1 MPPSDFHSRSGR
13 RHELR
18 RNPVISTEQ
27 HHRPHHAAPRRF
39 RAWLAVLTLGSM
51 VMIGCTPSGNG
62 PNGQT
67 SMPASSGQ
75 PTTQSSPLVTSAPVE
90 TLQSTA
96 LSPVYWLG
104 TNAETV
110 FLYREFREAED
121 LGDPITSA
129 VSAVTKLQ
137 PLDPDYFNPWQ
148 PASKVGASIT
158 NGSVITLD
166 ISSDAFKADVDA
178 GIAERAVQQLVYT
191 ATAAAANAGLS
202 TAENPLDVV
211 ILVDGHSGY
220 KAFGHVEL
228 GEPMSRDANL
238 SAPIWIIDPQQGAT
252 TEGRVEV
259 YGRGVAFESQL
270 SWRISRLESA
280 EDTGEGSIVEEGT
293 VQVDSAAGETGEFR
307 FSQELDPGTYRV
319 MVFHQ
324 DMSGRTEEPQNADSK
339 AFTVR

>member
-1 MPPSDFHSRSGR
+1 
-13 RHELR
+13 R
-18 RNPVISTEQ
+18 RNPVISREQ
-27 HHRPHHAAPRRF
+27 HHRPHHAAPRF

-62 PNGQT
+62 PNSQT
-67 SMPASSGQ
+67 SMPASSGH
-75 PTTQSSPLVTSAPVE
+75 PTVQTSPLVTSAPVE

-110 FLYREFREAED
+110 FLYREFRETED

-166 ISSDAFKADVDA
+166 ISSDAFESPVDA

-202 TAENPLDVV
+202 TADNPLDVV

-228 GEPMSRDANL
+228 GGPMSRDASL
-238 SAPIWIIDPQQGAT
+238 SAPIWIIDPQQGASA
-252 TEGRVEV
+252 EGRVEV
-259 YGRGVAFESQL
+259 YGRGVAFESKL
-270 SWRISRLESA
+270 SWRISRLDSA
-280 EDTGEGSIVEEGT
+280 EDTGEGTSVKDGT
-293 VQVDSAAGETGEFR
+293 VPVDSAAGETGEFR
-307 FSQELDPGTYRV
+307 FSQELDPGTYRLT
-319 MVFHQ
+319 VFHQ
-324 DMSGRTEEPQNADSK
+324 DMSGRSEEPQNADSK
-339 AFTVR
+339 VFTVK